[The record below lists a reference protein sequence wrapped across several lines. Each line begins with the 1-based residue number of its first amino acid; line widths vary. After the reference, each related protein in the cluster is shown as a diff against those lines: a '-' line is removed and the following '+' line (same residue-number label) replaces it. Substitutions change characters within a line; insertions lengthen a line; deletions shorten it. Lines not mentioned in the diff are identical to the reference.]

1 MRTIIFASILAAILC
16 FNSFVAHGQTEY
28 RIDQQLPGDILKI
41 QVFEGWNVRL
51 VHDTINMLSIA
62 TPCEYYFT
70 EGNEPQISR
79 QQANG
84 WLSIWKNTSMPK
96 GTLVEVHYRHSL
108 QRLEVAPGATVNA
121 DTLLMFDTTAH
132 IKDSYGHI
140 KVNRGATLR
149 VKEVRCRRE
158 IGKPGFLAI
167 DADTAATV
175 HIGTVRAGYL
185 SLWSQQDAT
194 LMLDSIDA
202 HKVVYHRDP
211 KAHDNLWNSIPERN
225 ITVKTAHRWFA
236 DGLKQLDNTIDFT
249 YNNPFEQRYNNP
261 YATTYDMSVIVGLKT
276 NVIPMSQRWGL
287 SLGID
292 YGLPF
297 IGLMNNVTPN
307 GRTLA
312 LDTVS
317 PGVNRQHYLMYMYL
331 SFPVKLHYI
340 PKGRFARDYF
350 NDLHIGLEPRW
361 NFHQRYLSGQYTS
374 SQYRPVNYNASSW
387 DPGMKASIYN
397 PLQVRA
403 EIGCRINPFSNIEFN
418 FYADLLPTYRKETGM
433 GNARAFGFQIKF

>member
-1 MRTIIFASILAAILC
+1 MRTFIIASILAAAYFLT
-16 FNSFVAHGQTEY
+16 SLGTQAQTEY
-28 RIDQQLPGDILKI
+28 RIDQPLPGDILKI
-41 QVFEGWNVRL
+41 QVFDGWNVRL
-51 VHDTINMLSIA
+51 VYDTVNMLSIA

-70 EGNEPQISR
+70 EGNEPQICR
-79 QQANG
+79 QQADG

-96 GTLVEVHYRHSL
+96 GTLVEIHYRHSL
-108 QRLEVAPGATVNA
+108 QRLNVHPGATVSA
-121 DTLLMFDTTAH
+121 DTLLMFNTEE
-132 IKDSYGHI
+132 SQGYGDI
-140 KVNRGATLR
+140 NVKRGATLR
-149 VKEVRCRRE
+149 VKELRCRGE
-158 IGKPGFLAI
+158 EKGKPGFLSI

-175 HIGTVRAGYL
+175 RIGTVRAGYL
-185 SLWSQQDAT
+185 SLWSRQEAT

-211 KAHDNLWNSIPERN
+211 KAHDNLWQNDPERN

-236 DGLKQLDNTIDFT
+236 EGLKQLDNTLDFT
-249 YNNPFEQRYNNP
+249 YSNPFEQRYNNP
-261 YATTYDMSVIVGLKT
+261 YASTYDISVIVGLKT

-292 YGLPF
+292 FGLPF
-297 IGLMNNVTPN
+297 TGLMNNVIPN

-317 PGVNRQHYLMYMYL
+317 PGVNRQHCLMSMYL
-331 SFPVKLHYI
+331 SLPVRLHYL
-340 PKGRFARDYF
+340 PKSSFAKNYF

-374 SQYRPVNYNASSW
+374 SQYRPVNYNGNQW

-403 EIGCRINPFSNIEFN
+403 EIGCSINPFSNIEFN
-418 FYADLLPTYRKETGM
+418 FYVDLLPTYRKETGM
-433 GNARAFGFQIKF
+433 GNTRAFGFQMRF